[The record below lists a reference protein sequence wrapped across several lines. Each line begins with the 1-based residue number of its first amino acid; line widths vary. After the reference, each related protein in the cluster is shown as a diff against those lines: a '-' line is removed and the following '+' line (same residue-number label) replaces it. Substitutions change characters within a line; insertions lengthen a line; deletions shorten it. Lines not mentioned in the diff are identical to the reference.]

1 MTDAVRSMT
10 AEEYFELPET
20 IQIDELI
27 DGEYIVSP
35 PPTITHQY
43 VVGNGYIFLRT
54 SAAHGR
60 TVLSPAAIRFE
71 VDHVLEP
78 DLFWI
83 RPDGECKPVKNHY
96 WEGAPD
102 LVIEVLSPST
112 AKRDRGV
119 KFDVYER
126 HGVREYWL
134 IDLDAQFV
142 EVYRHE
148 AGALK
153 RQGIYESKEK
163 FVSGAPGIEA
173 GNFTGFHCANPSSN
187 Y

>member
-1 MTDAVRSMT
+1 MSDVVRPMT

-20 IQIDELI
+20 NQIDELI

-35 PPTITHQY
+35 PPIGLHQLT
-43 VVGNGYIFLRT
+43 VGNCYFYLRNVAP
-54 SAAHGR
+54 SGL
-60 TVLSPAAIRFE
+60 TVVSPAAIRFE
-71 VDHVLEP
+71 ADHVLEP
-78 DLFWI
+78 DVFWI
-83 RPDGECKPVKNHY
+83 RAGGECELIDGRY

-148 AGALK
+148 GGAFK
-153 RQGIYESKEK
+153 KQGIYGVDETFASTTLGVSVEVKAF
-163 FVSGAPGIEA
+163 FVV
-173 GNFTGFHCANPSSN
+173 
-187 Y
+187 

>member
-1 MTDAVRSMT
+1 MTDAVHTMT
-10 AEEYFELPET
+10 AEDYFALPET
-20 IQIDELI
+20 NQFDELI
-27 DGEYIVSP
+27 AGEYIVSP
-35 PPTITHQY
+35 PPTIKHQD
-43 VVGNGYIFLRT
+43 VVLNGVIFLRT

-78 DLFWI
+78 DIFWI
-83 RPDGECKPVKNHY
+83 RPDGDCKPVRDRY

-134 IDLDAQFV
+134 IDVEAQFV
-142 EVYRHE
+142 ELYQHENGAFKRLGVYDTDSRFTSPV
-148 AGALK
+148 L
-153 RQGIYESKEK
+153 
-163 FVSGAPGIEA
+163 GIEVA
-173 GNFTGFHCANPSSN
+173 VQHFFAL
-187 Y
+187 

>member
-1 MTDAVRSMT
+1 MSDLVRPMT

-20 IQIDELI
+20 NQFDELI

-35 PPTITHQY
+35 PPTITHQKI
-43 VVGNGYIFLRT
+43 VLKGAVFLT
-54 SAAHGR
+54 KAAPLGE

-71 VDHVLEP
+71 ADHVLEP
-78 DLFWI
+78 DIFWI
-83 RPDGECKPVKNHY
+83 RPEGDCKPVRDRY

-134 IDLDAQFV
+134 IDLEAQFI

-148 AGALK
+148 DGAFK
-153 RQGIYESKEK
+153 RHGIFGAEETFTSAALGVEVA
-163 FVSGAPGIEA
+163 VSAF
-173 GNFTGFHCANPSSN
+173 FTL
-187 Y
+187 

>member
-1 MTDAVRSMT
+1 MSDVVRPMT

-20 IQIDELI
+20 NQIDELI

-35 PPTITHQY
+35 PPTITHQK
-43 VVGNGYIFLRT
+43 VVLKGAVFLT
-54 SAAHGR
+54 QSAAHGE

-71 VDHVLEP
+71 ADHVLEP
-78 DLFWI
+78 DIFWI
-83 RPDGECKPVKNHY
+83 RRDGDCKPVRDRY

-112 AKRDRGV
+112 AKRNRGV

-142 EVYRHE
+142 EAYKHE
-148 AGALK
+148 GGAFK
-153 RQGIYESKEK
+153 KQGIYGVDETFGSPTLG
-163 FVSGAPGIEA
+163 VSVEVKAFFA
-173 GNFTGFHCANPSSN
+173 V
-187 Y
+187 

>member
-1 MTDAVRSMT
+1 MSDLVRPMT

-20 IQIDELI
+20 NEIEELL

-35 PPTITHQY
+35 PPTITHQF
-43 VVGNGYIFLRT
+43 VVGNAFFFLRT
-54 SAAHGR
+54 SAAQGQ

-71 VDHVLEP
+71 ADHVLEP

-83 RPDGECKPVKNHY
+83 RPDGDCQPINNRY

-112 AKRDRGV
+112 AKRDRGI
-119 KFDVYER
+119 KFDTYER
-126 HGVREYWL
+126 HGIREYWL
-134 IDLDAQFV
+134 VDLDAQFV

-148 AGALK
+148 AGNFK
-153 RQGIYESKEK
+153 RVGVYGVEQK
-163 FVSGAPGIEA
+163 FTSTPLGVEVEVKTFFAK
-173 GNFTGFHCANPSSN
+173 
-187 Y
+187 